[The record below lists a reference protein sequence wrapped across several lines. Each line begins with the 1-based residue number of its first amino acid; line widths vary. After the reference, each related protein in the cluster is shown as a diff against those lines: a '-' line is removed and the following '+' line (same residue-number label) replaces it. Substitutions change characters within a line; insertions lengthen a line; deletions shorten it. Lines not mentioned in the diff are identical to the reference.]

1 MQSPMMAV
9 ACLMLALMNTYGQP
23 THTPSFEVASVKP
36 ASPSASAILCSGGPG
51 TTDSGLWR
59 CSNVPLGFL
68 IAQAYGFDAYQFRP
82 NDPCCR
88 ERFDFTAKVPEGAT
102 KEQFHLMI
110 QNLLGD
116 RFKLKLHHEKKKM
129 AIYELTV
136 GENGPKMKEAAAT
149 ASSSGPEDPWAP
161 PEFTMGKDGYPVF
174 PAGRGGLAG
183 ANGHY
188 RWVGFNVSV
197 QEIVKTLSF
206 HLGSP
211 VIDAT
216 GLTGKY
222 KVDLRWWIDVAWLLE
237 RSGQQEEIKD
247 LPDLGSRGPTL
258 VHAVRDQLGLKLT
271 SGKGLG
277 DIVVVD
283 HFEKVPTEN

>member
-1 MQSPMMAV
+1 MRSPILVLVCVTMAR
-9 ACLMLALMNTYGQP
+9 MSMFGQ
-23 THTPSFEVASVKP
+23 TAHAPSFEVASVKP
-36 ASPSASAILCSGGPG
+36 ASASASAISCSGGPG
-51 TTDSGLWR
+51 TTDPGLWK

-68 IAQAYGFDAYQFRP
+68 ISQTYGFDAYQLPP

-88 ERFDFTAKVPEGAT
+88 ERFDFAAKVPEGAT
-102 KEQFHLMI
+102 KEQFHRMI
-110 QNLLGD
+110 QNLLED

-149 ASSSGPEDPWAP
+149 ASSGPEDPWVP

-174 PAGRGGLAG
+174 PTGRGGLAD
-183 ANGHY
+183 ANGHF
-188 RWVGFNVSV
+188 RWVGFNVSM

-222 KVDLRWWIDVAWLLE
+222 KVDLRWWINVSWLLE

-258 VHAVRDQLGLKLT
+258 VRAVQDQLGLKLT